1 MIGDRLSH
9 YRLVEQIGAG
19 GMGVVYRAH
28 DEQLERDV
36 ALKVLSAG
44 ILADETARKRFRK
57 EALSLAKLNH
67 PNIAMVFEFG
77 SQNGLDFLVTEYIP
91 GITLDTKIGRTP
103 LPLKE
108 VVELGSQ
115 LAQGLSAA
123 HQQGIVHRDLK
134 PGNLRFTPDGRLKIL
149 DFGLAE
155 LAPRASDLGLTVTV
169 TSNQDITGTVPYMAP
184 EQLRAEPLDFRS
196 DIWSAGAVL
205 YEMATG
211 KRPFPQSNGP
221 LLIDAILNQGPEPP
235 SKLNSRIPPGLENII
250 LKSLDK
256 DPRHRYQS
264 AKELRVDLERAAVSS
279 GSSAWAGGAGNVIQP
294 EAIDSGA
301 KAGTTNAKRPLK
313 ISDRRVRLVAIGAV
327 MSVVI
332 ATALAVYIAHSGKSA
347 KSALTPGAG
356 RRSVAVLGFKN
367 LSGRPEQLWLSNALA
382 EMLTTELS
390 AGDKLRTVPGE
401 NVARMNADHSLPDTD
416 TLSPET
422 LSAIY
427 KTLGSDLVVR
437 GSYLDIGGQVRVDL
451 RVQDAAN
458 GETIASVSDSE
469 TEVRFLDLVKRVGGT
484 LRQKC
489 GAGEIT
495 SAEAAAV
502 RASEPAT
509 SDAARLYAEGLRK
522 LRSFDHLAARDLLE
536 KAVAA
541 DPDNVLAHS
550 ALAATWTQLG
560 YDDKARQ
567 EAKRAFEL
575 SKNLSRKDSLS
586 IEAEYRETIR
596 EWGKAV
602 DLYKSLW
609 TFFPDDLEYGLRLAD
624 AQVSAGAG
632 QDALITIESLR
643 QLPRPQQDDP
653 RIDLAEARA
662 ADSLSDYKRVQ
673 SAAVRAG
680 DKAKQLS
687 ARFLQAQALL
697 QQCWA
702 LRNLGEP
709 GRAKTI
715 GAQAGKTLAA
725 AGDFRGEA
733 KSLTCVANVLAD
745 QGNLAEAR
753 SMHEKALAL
762 ARQIGA
768 EGDIA
773 GALINI
779 GNLLA
784 YQQELDASNTQY
796 NEALSIAVRVGDKYD
811 ALMAQN
817 NIAANLML
825 QGDFVSAKKML
836 ESSVD
841 TALQTGDQA
850 SVIDALTNL
859 GTISFFQGDFA
870 GAQKNL
876 QTSLASSR
884 ELGLKS
890 KTASSLVA
898 LGEVLLAQDDLPGAE
913 TNYDESLAIRTQLG
927 EKGNIAASQVS
938 LATLALEQSQLG
950 KAESLAR
957 EAAAE
962 FHAETDADQ
971 ETAAS
976 DVMVQSLIGM
986 GKLSDAQLEIAKART
1001 LSTRDQPAKL
1011 SLEITSARV
1020 LARTGKAREAL
1031 RDLQETLNRAQR
1043 IKLVGVEFSARL
1055 AQAEAQGL
1063 IGDTVLAYST
1073 LDQLSKDARDAGFLL
1088 IARKATK
1095 NKTDLKGRS

>member
-44 ILADETARKRFRK
+44 MLADENARKRFRK
-57 EALSLAKLNH
+57 EALALAKLNH
-67 PNIAMVFEFG
+67 PNVAMVFEFG
-77 SQNGLDFLVTEYIP
+77 SQHGLDFLVTEYIP
-91 GITLDTKIGRTP
+91 GVTLDAKIARNP

-108 VVELGSQ
+108 VIDLGTQ
-115 LAQGLSAA
+115 LAQGLAAA
-123 HQQGIVHRDLK
+123 HQQGIAHRDLK
-134 PGNLRFTPDGRLKIL
+134 PGNLRVTTDGRLKIL

-155 LAPRASDLGLTVTV
+155 LAPRASDLGLTVTA
-169 TSNQDITGTVPYMAP
+169 TTNQDITGTVPYMAP
-184 EQLRAEPLDFRS
+184 EQLRAEPVDLRS
-196 DIWSAGAVL
+196 DIWAAGAVL

-211 KRPFPQSNGP
+211 RRPFPQSNGP
-221 LLIDAILNQGPEPP
+221 LLIDAILNQNPEPP
-235 SKLNSRIPPGLENII
+235 SQLNSRIPPALENIVV
-250 LKSLDK
+250 KSLDK
-256 DPRHRYQS
+256 DPRRRYQS
-264 AKELRVDLERAAVSS
+264 ANELGVDLERVTSAS
-279 GSSAWAGGAGNVIQP
+279 GSAAWSGNAGIIAQPQSITVRRSRKLWAAGAALI
-294 EAIDSGA
+294 
-301 KAGTTNAKRPLK
+301 
-313 ISDRRVRLVAIGAV
+313 
-327 MSVVI
+327 VVI
-332 ATALAVYIAHSGKSA
+332 AAILAAYLHIRQSTKPAF
-347 KSALTPGAG
+347 TPVAG

-367 LSGRPEQLWLSNALA
+367 LSGRSDQLWLSNALA

-401 NVARMNADHSLPDTD
+401 NVARMKADQSLPDTD
-416 TLSPET
+416 ALSQKTLST
-422 LSAIY
+422 IY
-427 KTLGSDLVVR
+427 KTLGSNLVVL

-451 RVQDAAN
+451 RVQDTAN

-469 TEVRFLDLVKRVGGT
+469 TEARFLDLVKRMGSA

-509 SDAARLYAEGLRK
+509 SDAARLYAEGVRK
-522 LRSFDHLAARDLLE
+522 LRAFDQLAARDLLE
-536 KAVAA
+536 QAVAA

-560 YDDKARQ
+560 YDDKATQ
-567 EAKRAFEL
+567 EARRAFEL
-575 SKNLSRKDSLS
+575 SQNLSRKDTLS
-586 IEAEYRETIR
+586 IEAEYRETTR
-596 EWGKAV
+596 EWSKAV

-632 QDALITIESLR
+632 QDALVTIADLR
-643 QLPRPQQDDP
+643 KLPRPQQDDP

-673 SAAVRAG
+673 SAAARAG
-680 DKAKQLS
+680 DKAKQLG
-687 ARFLQAQALL
+687 ARFLQARALL

-702 LRNLGEP
+702 LRNLGDL
-709 GRAKTI
+709 GRARAI
-715 GAQAGKTLAA
+715 GEQAGKTLAA

-745 QGNLAEAR
+745 QGNLAQAR

-784 YQQELDASNTQY
+784 SQQELDASNTEY
-796 NEALSIAVRVGDKYD
+796 NEALSIAVRIGDKSD
-811 ALMAQN
+811 ALIAQN
-817 NIAANLML
+817 NLAANLML
-825 QGDFVSAKKML
+825 QGDFAGARKML
-836 ESSVD
+836 QSSVE
-841 TALQTGDQA
+841 TATQTGDQA
-850 SVIDALTNL
+850 SAIDALTNL
-859 GTISFFQGDFA
+859 ATISYFQGDFA
-870 GAQKNL
+870 EARKDL
-876 QTSLASSR
+876 QASLASSR

-898 LGEVLLAQDDLPGAE
+898 LGEVQLAQDDLSGAE
-913 TNYDESLAIRTQLG
+913 KSYSESLVIRTQLG
-927 EKGNIAASQVS
+927 EKGNVAASQVS
-938 LATLALEQSQLG
+938 LATLALEQNQPA
-950 KAESLAR
+950 KAESLAK

-971 ETAAS
+971 EAAAR
-976 DVMVQSLIGM
+976 DVIVQSLIAL
-986 GKLSDAQLEIAKART
+986 GKVSDAQSEIGKTRT
-1001 LSTRDQPAKL
+1001 LSIRDLPAKL

-1020 LARTGKAREAL
+1020 LARTGKATEAL
-1031 RDLQETLNRAQR
+1031 RDLQEALDRSQH
-1043 IKLVGVEFSARL
+1043 IPLVAIGFEARL
-1055 AQAEAQGL
+1055 AQAEAKNL
-1063 IGDTVLAYST
+1063 MGDTASARSS
-1073 LDQLSKDARDAGFLL
+1073 LDQLSKDAEAAGFSL
-1088 IARKATK
+1088 IARKAAQK
-1095 NKTDLKGRS
+1095 QK

>member
-44 ILADETARKRFRK
+44 MLADETARKRFRK

-67 PNIAMVFEFG
+67 PNVAMVFEFG

-91 GITLDTKIGRTP
+91 GVTLDAKIGRNP

-108 VVELGSQ
+108 VVDLGTQ

-134 PGNLRFTPDGRLKIL
+134 PGNLRLTPDGRLKIL

-155 LAPRASDLGLTVTV
+155 LTPRASDLGLTVTAT
-169 TSNQDITGTVPYMAP
+169 TSQDITGTVPYMAP
-184 EQLRAEPLDFRS
+184 EQLRAEPIDFRS

-211 KRPFPQSNGP
+211 KRPFSQSNGP
-221 LLIDAILNQGPEPP
+221 LLISAILNEEPEPP
-235 SKLNSRIPPGLENII
+235 TKLNSRIPANLENII

-256 DPRHRYQS
+256 DPKRRYQS
-264 AKELRVDLERAAVSS
+264 ANELTVDLERVTSASGRAAWSDR
-279 GSSAWAGGAGNVIQP
+279 AGNIPQP
-294 EAIDSGA
+294 GIIG
-301 KAGTTNAKRPLK
+301 
-313 ISDRRVRLVAIGAV
+313 VRGKSLWAV
-327 MSVVI
+327 GGVLVI
-332 ATALAVYIAHSGKSA
+332 AVVAVCATYFAYSRKSA
-347 KSALTPGAG
+347 KPTSISAVG

-367 LSGRPEQLWLSNALA
+367 LSGRPEHLWVSNALA
-382 EMLTTELS
+382 EMLTTELA

-401 NVARMNADHSLPDTD
+401 NVARMKADHSLPDTD
-416 TLSPET
+416 TLSQET

-427 KTLGSDLVVR
+427 KNLGSNLVVL

-451 RVQDAAN
+451 RVQDTAS

-469 TEVRFLDLVKRVGGT
+469 TEARFLDLVKRVGST
-484 LRQKC
+484 LREKC
-489 GAGEIT
+489 GVGDIT
-495 SAEAAAV
+495 SEEAAAV
-502 RASEPAT
+502 RATEPAT
-509 SDAARLYAEGLRK
+509 SDAARLLAEGVSK
-522 LRSFDHLAARDLLE
+522 LRSFDFLAARDLLE

-541 DPDNVLAHS
+541 DPKDVLAHS
-550 ALAATWTQLG
+550 ALATAWTQLG
-560 YDDKARQ
+560 YDDKARE

-575 SKNLSRKDSLS
+575 SNNLSRKDGLS

-596 EWGKAV
+596 EWPKAV

-632 QDALITIESLR
+632 LDALITIDSLR
-643 QLPRPQQDDP
+643 KFPRPLQDDP

-662 ADSLSDYKRVQ
+662 ADSLSDYKHVQ
-673 SAAVRAG
+673 SAAVRAEG
-680 DKAKQLS
+680 KAKQLN
-687 ARFLQAQALL
+687 ARFLQARALL

-702 LRNLGEP
+702 LRNIGEP
-709 GRAKTI
+709 ARAKTI
-715 GAQAGKTLAA
+715 GEQAGKTLAA

-745 QGNLAEAR
+745 QGSLAEAR
-753 SMHEKALAL
+753 AMHEKALAL

-784 YQQELDASNTQY
+784 YKQDLDASNAQY
-796 NEALSIAVRVGDKYD
+796 NEALSIATRIGDRSD
-811 ALMAQN
+811 ALIAQN
-817 NIAANLML
+817 NIAANFML
-825 QGDFVSAKKML
+825 QGDFGGAKKML
-836 ESSVD
+836 ESSVE
-841 TALQTGDQA
+841 TATQIGDQA

-859 GTISFFQGDFA
+859 GTIAYFQGDL
-870 GAQKNL
+870 GEAQKSL
-876 QTSLASSR
+876 QTALSSSR

-913 TNYDESLAIRTQLG
+913 KDYSESLAIRTQLG

-938 LATLALEQSQLG
+938 LATLALEQNQPAKS
-950 KAESLAR
+950 ESLAS

-971 ETAAS
+971 EAAARE
-976 DVMVQSLIGM
+976 VIVQSLIVQ
-986 GKLSDAQLEIAKART
+986 GKLSDAQSEIAKARA
-1001 LSTRDQPAKL
+1001 LSIRDQPTQL
-1011 SLEITSARV
+1011 SLEITSARL
-1020 LARTGKAREAL
+1020 LARTGKASEAL
-1031 RDLQETLNRAQR
+1031 RDLEATLNHAQR
-1043 IKLVGVEFSARL
+1043 LKLVGIEFSARW
-1055 AQAEAQGL
+1055 AQLEAQR
-1063 IGDTVLAYST
+1063 LAGNRSSANST
-1073 LDQLSKDARDAGFLL
+1073 RDQLKKDATGAGFLL
-1088 IARKATK
+1088 IARKAAK
-1095 NKTDLKGRS
+1095 E